1 MVVAPWGAYSVHIIS
16 WTRYLFNS
24 TEVIP
29 PPIIMATKIQHQHTQ
44 VMNPAQ
50 SFGTWV
56 PSMSVGH
63 DVGRNEQSR
72 PQFYKTQLK
81 FNKDIQ
87 STVSNLAVTF
97 TDPRPIVIEKLR
109 QPCEPHVQDVVQSS
123 VQFSTVSEDR
133 LNMAVR
139 MAKRDLRKRHLEE
152 QVKDYLCKLEQD
164 QSETSK
170 CVSRVKG
177 KSSENT
183 ACIKNR
189 LKAESLTKP
198 RHQRNQASKEGI
210 TKSGARVYVYT
221 SDQRQARLARS
232 DSPPTHDPGPDLNCH
247 SQGNK
252 TAEEIRR
259 LRTELGKYFQ
269 KIEELSK
276 KEKSVDVLDPDEER
290 RMQIKRQE
298 QAARSARM
306 LYVLQQ
312 QVNEIQEEI
321 EKQSP
326 HKIKHTKKSR
336 AMSRLA
342 AAHRGAVRAL
352 QMFVGQLS
360 GQPEQQ
366 IPTYYKELGQ
376 LIRRLSLCSA
386 RMQSNMDSSIPETI
400 INILQQVE
408 DLDSLLGKQLA
419 QKKSNQLPQRAR
431 SVSPP
436 NRKRSLGRHR
446 SRSAERAQKSPIT
459 KDNVSC
465 TLKQLPPLKT
475 LQIDESCHVAESPRF
490 QQCSRESLSAHQE
503 QEQEEGPSTP
513 DRNAVLSAGLEALQR
528 VGALKKSVTEKKAT
542 KKGVLLPYRSYQRGQ
557 KTLALQ
563 ACFQKATVSS
573 ELKKNQG
580 QPKESRPPW
589 IPGHS
594 TSPLASSKRV
604 PWKKQKTRLECHKP
618 KPADRSPTSLLKEM
632 EQERQEAAKTEAIRL
647 AWLDSETAR
656 RLREHN
662 ELCIQEMDRIK
673 KMRSEA
679 GSPSKW
685 IVKAEEE
692 IREKLQP
699 LLDKA
704 QIISDSWEKRTRI
717 KDTSL
722 QQQLSLQVA
731 EKAAASA
738 DLLGEKLLDELLED
752 TAQELL
758 NLELNAKV
766 HSEAL
771 LMQDGPTLENMLQRM
786 EEMERYQE
794 AVRRRVCQI
803 EYADPDFWAEE
814 EKQEREFVLI
824 DTKPHTPQPI
834 RITRTVKQRE
844 PMLDTIIQRSLEA
857 DSAEDLEWSGKPE
870 PASVLEPLA
879 QKLSMKKQSGIA
891 LSIPQK
897 MVQNILNYH
906 EIFHQHLKMISH
918 EVVGNFNPWLI
929 TESLAE
935 ELMEEGLND
944 VATELQ
950 DVCEEYAEALFT
962 SEFVQPVE

>member
-1 MVVAPWGAYSVHIIS
+1 M
-16 WTRYLFNS
+16 T
-24 TEVIP
+24 
-29 PPIIMATKIQHQHTQ
+29 MATKVQHHHTHI
-44 VMNPAQ
+44 VNPAQ
-50 SFGTWV
+50 SFGNLV
-56 PSMSVGH
+56 PSISAGQ
-63 DVGRNEQSR
+63 DVGRSE
-72 PQFYKTQLK
+72 FYKTQLK
-81 FNKDIQ
+81 FNKDAL
-87 STVSNLAVTF
+87 STVSNLAATV

-109 QPCEPHVQDVVQSS
+109 QSCEPHVQDDAQSIRS
-123 VQFSTVSEDR
+123 SMQFSTVSEER

-139 MAKRDLRKRHLEE
+139 MAKRDLKKRHLEE

-164 QSETSK
+164 PSETSK
-170 CVSRVKG
+170 YINRVKG
-177 KSSENT
+177 RSAENT

-189 LKAESLTKP
+189 LKMESLAKL
-198 RHQRNQASKEGI
+198 RHEKASKEGF
-210 TKSGARVYVYT
+210 TRSGAKVYIYT
-221 SDQRQARLARS
+221 SDQGQVRPARS
-232 DSPPTHDPGPDLNCH
+232 DSPPTHDPGPDLNRQN
-247 SQGNK
+247 QGNK

-259 LRTELGKYFQ
+259 LRTELSKYFQ

-276 KEKSVDVLDPDEER
+276 KEKYLDVLDPDEER

-298 QAARSARM
+298 QATRSARM

-360 GQPEQQ
+360 GQSEQQ

-376 LIRRLSLCSA
+376 LIRQLSLCSA
-386 RMQSNMDSSIPETI
+386 RMESDMDSSISETI

-408 DLDSLLGKQLA
+408 DLDSLLGKQFP

-436 NRKRSLGRHR
+436 SRKGSLGRHR
-446 SRSAERAQKSPIT
+446 SRSAERAQKSSIM
-459 KDNVSC
+459 KDNVSGA
-465 TLKQLPPLKT
+465 LKQLPPLKT
-475 LQIDESCHVAESPRF
+475 VQIDESFHVAESSRAQPVHEE
-490 QQCSRESLSAHQE
+490 QQQ
-503 QEQEEGPSTP
+503 QEEGPPTP
-513 DRNAVLSAGLEALQR
+513 DRNAVLRAGLDALQR
-528 VGALKKSVTEKKAT
+528 VGALKKPVAERKAT
-542 KKGVLLPYRSYQRGQ
+542 RKGVLLPNRSCQRGQ
-557 KTLALQ
+557 STLALQ

-580 QPKESRPPW
+580 PLKESRPPW
-589 IPGHS
+589 IPGYP
-594 TSPLASSKRV
+594 TSPLASSKRT
-604 PWKKQKTRLECHKP
+604 PWKKQKTRLECYKFKP
-618 KPADRSPTSLLKEM
+618 TDKSQTNLIKEI

-656 RLREHN
+656 RMKELN

-679 GSPSKW
+679 GSPNKW

-704 QIISDSWEKRTRI
+704 QVISDSWEKRTRI
-717 KDTSL
+717 KDSSL
-722 QQQLSLQVA
+722 QHQLSLQVA

-738 DLLGEKLLDELLED
+738 DILGEKLLDELLED

-758 NLELNAKV
+758 NLELNAKA

-771 LMQDGPTLENMLQRM
+771 VLQDGSTLENMLQRI

-794 AVRRRVCQI
+794 AVCRRICQI
-803 EYADPDFWAEE
+803 EYADPDFWTEE

-834 RITRTVKQRE
+834 RITRTVE
-844 PMLDTIIQRSLEA
+844 HSDPTTDTIIQRFSEA
-857 DSAEDLEWSGKPE
+857 DPDEDLEWSGKPE
-870 PASVLEPLA
+870 LASVLEPLA
-879 QKLSMKKQSGIA
+879 QKLSRKRQSDIV

-897 MVQNILNYH
+897 IVQSILDYH
-906 EIFHQHLKMISH
+906 ERFDRHLKMISH
-918 EVVGNFNPWLI
+918 EAVGSFNPWLI

-935 ELMEEGLND
+935 ELMEEGLSD
-944 VATELQ
+944 VAAELQ
-950 DVCEEYAEALFT
+950 NVCEEYAEALFT